1 MGKVTGFL
9 DYAREDNKDVPV
21 EERIKNF
28 KEFHIPLT
36 EEERRKQGA
45 RCMNCGVPFCQS
57 GMKLAGMF
65 TGCPLHNLCPEWND
79 EVYNGHIAH
88 ALSRLLKTNNFPEFT
103 GRVCPAL
110 CEKACVE
117 GLDDAPVTTHDN
129 ELYIIEKAFQE
140 GYMQPRIPE
149 VRSGKR
155 VAVVGAGPAG
165 LAVADQL
172 NHRGHS
178 VTVFE
183 RSDEIGGLLMYGIPN
198 MKLDKSV
205 IRRRRALME
214 AEGVVFRTGVDVGR
228 ETLAAAAAAA
238 NADGR
243 KAGAGAGE
251 KLAAAGSAAAETG
264 KAADATRA
272 VTNAAAET
280 LASAGKSSA
289 VTAAAILRDY
299 DAVVLACGAKQARG
313 LNVPSIEQAHGIH
326 YAVDYLT
333 SQTKALREQGEHA
346 FGVIN
351 AKGKHVV
358 IVGGGDTGNDCC
370 GTAIRQGAKSV
381 TQIEMMP
388 EPPVERAASNPWP
401 EWPKV
406 LKVDYGQQEAIRVFG
421 HDPRVYETTIKAIE
435 TKKDGSIK
443 AVITSKV
450 KFENRQ
456 MVLVEGTEQKLPCDL
471 LIIAAGFTG
480 CESYV
485 ADAFGVALTERHVV
499 KTEAEHYHTESA
511 VKPTAAEQT
520 AAAAA
525 TGSKVGEKSGA
536 ASATAAR
543 TTASAGSAAKADA
556 SPKTAANAAKIFTA
570 GDMHRGQS
578 LVVWAI
584 AEGRACASEV
594 DAYLMGYSCLA

>member
-79 EVYNGHIAH
+79 EVYNGHVAH

-129 ELYIIEKAFQE
+129 ELYIIEQAFQE

-198 MKLDKSV
+198 MKLDKFV

-214 AEGVVFRTGVDVGR
+214 AEGVVFHTGVDVGR
-228 ETLAAAAAAA
+228 ETLTAAAA
-238 NADGR
+238 G
-243 KAGAGAGE
+243 GGTGE
-251 KLAAAGSAAAETG
+251 KSATTGSAAA
-264 KAADATRA
+264 DAGTSTEASCA
-272 VTNAAAET
+272 VTSAAAET
-280 LASAGKSSA
+280 LAAGKGSA

-346 FGVIN
+346 FGIIN

-370 GTAIRQGAKSV
+370 GTSIRQGAKSV

-421 HDPRVYETTIKAIE
+421 HDPRVYETTVKAIE

-511 VKPTAAEQT
+511 VKPTTAAQT

-536 ASATAAR
+536 ASIAAAR
-543 TTASAGSAAKADA
+543 IPASAGSAAKADA
-556 SPKTAANAAKIFTA
+556 STMTAANAAKIFTA

>member
-9 DYAREDNKDVPV
+9 DYAREENKDVPV

-183 RSDEIGGLLMYGIPN
+183 RADEIGGLLMYGIPN

-228 ETLAAAAAAA
+228 ETLT
-238 NADGR
+238 
-243 KAGAGAGE
+243 
-251 KLAAAGSAAAETG
+251 AAAGGGTG
-264 KAADATRA
+264 EKSADASRA
-272 VTNAAAET
+272 VTNTSAEA
-280 LASAGKSSA
+280 LAAGKGSA

-333 SQTKALREQGEHA
+333 SQTKALHEQGEHA
-346 FGVIN
+346 FGIIN

-388 EPPVERAASNPWP
+388 EPPIERAASNPWP

-421 HDPRVYETTIKAIE
+421 HDPRVYETTVKGIE

-485 ADAFGVALTERHVV
+485 ADAFGVALTARHVV

-511 VKPTAAEQT
+511 VKPMA
-520 AAAAA
+520 
-525 TGSKVGEKSGA
+525 
-536 ASATAAR
+536 
-543 TTASAGSAAKADA
+543 
-556 SPKTAANAAKIFTA
+556 AANAAKIFTA

>member
-9 DYAREDNKDVPV
+9 DYAREENKDVPV

-79 EVYNGHIAH
+79 EVYNGHVAH

-228 ETLAAAAAAA
+228 ET
-238 NADGR
+238 
-243 KAGAGAGE
+243 
-251 KLAAAGSAAAETG
+251 S
-264 KAADATRA
+264 
-272 VTNAAAET
+272 
-280 LASAGKSSA
+280 
-289 VTAAAILRDY
+289 TAAAILRDY

-333 SQTKALREQGEHA
+333 SQTKALHEQGEHA
-346 FGVIN
+346 FGIIN

-485 ADAFGVALTERHVV
+485 ADAFGVALTESHVV

-511 VKPTAAEQT
+511 LKAGASAQTTA
-520 AAAAA
+520 
-525 TGSKVGEKSGA
+525 GSEDGEKSGVASTTAGNSDGEKSSA
-536 ASATAAR
+536 ASTAA
-543 TTASAGSAAKADA
+543 GSTAKAGA
-556 SPKTAANAAKIFTA
+556 STVTAADTAKIFTA

>member
-9 DYAREDNKDVPV
+9 DYAREENKDVPV

-79 EVYNGHIAH
+79 EVYNGHVAH

-228 ETLAAAAAAA
+228 ETL
-238 NADGR
+238 
-243 KAGAGAGE
+243 
-251 KLAAAGSAAAETG
+251 
-264 KAADATRA
+264 
-272 VTNAAAET
+272 
-280 LASAGKSSA
+280 
-289 VTAAAILRDY
+289 TAAAILRDY

-333 SQTKALREQGEHA
+333 SQTKALHEQGEHA
-346 FGVIN
+346 FGIIN

-381 TQIEMMP
+381 NQIEMMP

-406 LKVDYGQQEAIRVFG
+406 LKVD
-421 HDPRVYETTIKAIE
+421 
-435 TKKDGSIK
+435 
-443 AVITSKV
+443 
-450 KFENRQ
+450 
-456 MVLVEGTEQKLPCDL
+456 
-471 LIIAAGFTG
+471 
-480 CESYV
+480 
-485 ADAFGVALTERHVV
+485 
-499 KTEAEHYHTESA
+499 
-511 VKPTAAEQT
+511 
-520 AAAAA
+520 
-525 TGSKVGEKSGA
+525 
-536 ASATAAR
+536 
-543 TTASAGSAAKADA
+543 
-556 SPKTAANAAKIFTA
+556 
-570 GDMHRGQS
+570 
-578 LVVWAI
+578 
-584 AEGRACASEV
+584 
-594 DAYLMGYSCLA
+594 

>member
-9 DYAREDNKDVPV
+9 DYAREENKDVPV

-79 EVYNGHIAH
+79 EVYNGHVAH

-155 VAVVGAGPAG
+155 VAVIGAGPAG

-183 RSDEIGGLLMYGIPN
+183 RADEIGGLLMYGIPN

-214 AEGVVFRTGVDVGR
+214 AEGVVFCTGVDVGR
-228 ETLAAAAAAA
+228 ETLTAAAAA

-251 KLAAAGSAAAETG
+251 KS
-264 KAADATRA
+264 ADASRA
-272 VTNAAAET
+272 VTNASAEA
-280 LASAGKSSA
+280 LAAGKGSA

-333 SQTKALREQGEHA
+333 SQTKALHEQGEHA
-346 FGVIN
+346 FGIIN

-421 HDPRVYETTIKAIE
+421 HDPRVYETTVKAIE

-511 VKPTAAEQT
+511 VKPTAA
-520 AAAAA
+520 AN
-525 TGSKVGEKSGA
+525 
-536 ASATAAR
+536 
-543 TTASAGSAAKADA
+543 AAKADA
-556 SPKTAANAAKIFTA
+556 STMTATNAAKIFTA

>member
-129 ELYIIEKAFQE
+129 ELYIIERAFQE

-228 ETLAAAAAAA
+228 ETLIAAAA
-238 NADGR
+238 GGGVR
-243 KAGAGAGE
+243 E
-251 KLAAAGSAAAETG
+251 KS
-264 KAADATRA
+264 ADASRA
-272 VTNAAAET
+272 VTNASAEA
-280 LASAGKSSA
+280 LATGKGSA

-333 SQTKALREQGEHA
+333 SQTKALHEQGEHA
-346 FGVIN
+346 FGIIN

-421 HDPRVYETTIKAIE
+421 HDPRVYETTVKAIE

-443 AVITSKV
+443 DVITSKV

-543 TTASAGSAAKADA
+543 TTASAGSTAKANA
-556 SPKTAANAAKIFTA
+556 STMTAANAAKIFTA

>member
-1 MGKVTGFL
+1 
-9 DYAREDNKDVPV
+9 
-21 EERIKNF
+21 
-28 KEFHIPLT
+28 
-36 EEERRKQGA
+36 
-45 RCMNCGVPFCQS
+45 
-57 GMKLAGMF
+57 
-65 TGCPLHNLCPEWND
+65 
-79 EVYNGHIAH
+79 
-88 ALSRLLKTNNFPEFT
+88 
-103 GRVCPAL
+103 
-110 CEKACVE
+110 
-117 GLDDAPVTTHDN
+117 
-129 ELYIIEKAFQE
+129 
-140 GYMQPRIPE
+140 
-149 VRSGKR
+149 
-155 VAVVGAGPAG
+155 
-165 LAVADQL
+165 
-172 NHRGHS
+172 
-178 VTVFE
+178 
-183 RSDEIGGLLMYGIPN
+183 

-228 ETLAAAAAAA
+228 ETLAA
-238 NADGR
+238 
-243 KAGAGAGE
+243 
-251 KLAAAGSAAAETG
+251 G
-264 KAADATRA
+264 K
-272 VTNAAAET
+272 
-280 LASAGKSSA
+280 GSA

-346 FGVIN
+346 FGIIN

-406 LKVDYGQQEAIRVFG
+406 LKVDYGQQEAIRVFE
-421 HDPRVYETTIKAIE
+421 HDPRVYETTVKAIE

-499 KTEAEHYHTESA
+499 KTEAEHYHTEST
-511 VKPTAAEQT
+511 VKPTA
-520 AAAAA
+520 
-525 TGSKVGEKSGA
+525 
-536 ASATAAR
+536 
-543 TTASAGSAAKADA
+543 
-556 SPKTAANAAKIFTA
+556 AANAAKIFTA

>member
-79 EVYNGHIAH
+79 EVYNGHVAH

-129 ELYIIEKAFQE
+129 ELYIIEKAFRE

-155 VAVVGAGPAG
+155 VAVIGAGPAG

-228 ETLAAAAAAA
+228 ETL
-238 NADGR
+238 
-243 KAGAGAGE
+243 
-251 KLAAAGSAAAETG
+251 T
-264 KAADATRA
+264 
-272 VTNAAAET
+272 
-280 LASAGKSSA
+280 AGKGSA
-289 VTAAAILRDY
+289 VTAASILRDY

-313 LNVPSIEQAHGIH
+313 LNVPFIEQAHGIH

-333 SQTKALREQGEHA
+333 SQTKALHEQGEHA

-499 KTEAEHYHTESA
+499 KTAAEHYHTESA
-511 VKPTAAEQT
+511 VKPMAAAQT

-525 TGSKVGEKSGA
+525 AGSKGGEKNDA
-536 ASATAAR
+536 ASTTAAR
-543 TTASAGSAAKADA
+543 TPVSAGSAAKADA
-556 SPKTAANAAKIFTA
+556 STMTAANAAKIFTA

-594 DAYLMGYSCLA
+594 DDFLMGYSCLA

>member
-9 DYAREDNKDVPV
+9 DYAREDNKDVSV

-79 EVYNGHIAH
+79 EVYNGHVAH

-228 ETLAAAAAAA
+228 ETLTAAAAGAE
-238 NADGR
+238 GR

-251 KLAAAGSAAAETG
+251 KKATTGSAAANAGTSTE
-264 KAADATRA
+264 ASCA
-272 VTNAAAET
+272 VTSAAAEA
-280 LASAGKSSA
+280 LAAGKGSA

-333 SQTKALREQGEHA
+333 SQTKALHEQGEHA
-346 FGVIN
+346 FGIIN

-421 HDPRVYETTIKAIE
+421 HDPRVYETTVKAIE

-499 KTEAEHYHTESA
+499 KTEAEHYHTEST
-511 VKPTAAEQT
+511 VKPTAAVQT
-520 AAAAA
+520 AAAAI
-525 TGSKVGEKSGA
+525 GSKVGEKSDA
-536 ASATAAR
+536 AST
-543 TTASAGSAAKADA
+543 
-556 SPKTAANAAKIFTA
+556 TAANAAKIFTA

>member
-79 EVYNGHIAH
+79 EVYNGHVAH

-155 VAVVGAGPAG
+155 VAVIGAGPAG

-228 ETLAAAAAAA
+228 ET
-238 NADGR
+238 
-243 KAGAGAGE
+243 
-251 KLAAAGSAAAETG
+251 S
-264 KAADATRA
+264 
-272 VTNAAAET
+272 
-280 LASAGKSSA
+280 
-289 VTAAAILRDY
+289 TAAAILRDY

-333 SQTKALREQGEHA
+333 SQTKALHEQGEHA
-346 FGVIN
+346 FGIIN

-511 VKPTAAEQT
+511 VKAGASAQTTA
-520 AAAAA
+520 
-525 TGSKVGEKSGA
+525 GSKDGEKSGVASTTAGSSDGEKSSA
-536 ASATAAR
+536 ASTAA
-543 TTASAGSAAKADA
+543 GSTAKAGA
-556 SPKTAANAAKIFTA
+556 STVTAADTAKIFTA

>member
-9 DYAREDNKDVPV
+9 DYAREENKDVPV

-79 EVYNGHIAH
+79 EVYNGHVAH

-129 ELYIIEKAFQE
+129 ELYIIETAFQE

-155 VAVVGAGPAG
+155 VAVIGAGPAG

-228 ETLAAAAAAA
+228 ETLTAAAAAAG
-238 NADGR
+238 ADGR
-243 KAGAGAGE
+243 KAGTGAGE
-251 KLAAAGSAAAETG
+251 KPAAAE
-264 KAADATRA
+264 
-272 VTNAAAET
+272 
-280 LASAGKSSA
+280 KSSA
-289 VTAAAILRDY
+289 VTAASILRDY

-313 LNVPSIEQAHGIH
+313 LNVPFIEQAHGIH

-333 SQTKALREQGEHA
+333 SQTKALHEQGEHA

-456 MVLVEGTEQKLPCDL
+456 MVLVEGSEQKLPCDL

-511 VKPTAAEQT
+511 VKTAAP
-520 AAAAA
+520 AA
-525 TGSKVGEKSGA
+525 GSKDGEKSGA
-536 ASATAAR
+536 ASA
-543 TTASAGSAAKADA
+543 ASGSAAKAGA
-556 SPKTAANAAKIFTA
+556 STVTAADTAKIFTA

>member
-9 DYAREDNKDVPV
+9 DYAREENKDVPV

-79 EVYNGHIAH
+79 EVYNGHVAH

-129 ELYIIEKAFQE
+129 ELYIIETAFQE

-155 VAVVGAGPAG
+155 VAVIGAGPAG

-228 ETLAAAAAAA
+228 ETLTAAAAAA

-251 KLAAAGSAAAETG
+251 KPAAAE
-264 KAADATRA
+264 KSSA

-280 LASAGKSSA
+280 LAAAKSSA
-289 VTAAAILRDY
+289 VTAASILRDY

-313 LNVPSIEQAHGIH
+313 LNVPFIEQAHGIH

-333 SQTKALREQGEHA
+333 SQTKALHEQDEHA

-388 EPPVERAASNPWP
+388 EPPVERATSNPWP

-511 VKPTAAEQT
+511 VKTAAP
-520 AAAAA
+520 AA
-525 TGSKVGEKSGA
+525 GSKDGEKSGA
-536 ASATAAR
+536 ASA
-543 TTASAGSAAKADA
+543 ASGSAAKAGA
-556 SPKTAANAAKIFTA
+556 STVTAADTAKIFTA

>member
-79 EVYNGHIAH
+79 EVYNGHVAH

-155 VAVVGAGPAG
+155 VAVIGAGPAG

-183 RSDEIGGLLMYGIPN
+183 RADEIGGLLMYGIPN

-228 ETLAAAAAAA
+228 ETL
-238 NADGR
+238 
-243 KAGAGAGE
+243 
-251 KLAAAGSAAAETG
+251 T
-264 KAADATRA
+264 
-272 VTNAAAET
+272 
-280 LASAGKSSA
+280 AGKGSA
-289 VTAAAILRDY
+289 VTAASILRDY

-313 LNVPSIEQAHGIH
+313 LNVPFIEQAHGIH

-333 SQTKALREQGEHA
+333 SQTKALHEQGEHA

-421 HDPRVYETTIKAIE
+421 HDPRVYETTLKAIE

-511 VKPTAAEQT
+511 VKPM
-520 AAAAA
+520 AAAQTVDAA
-525 TGSKVGEKSGA
+525 AGSKVGEKSGA

-543 TTASAGSAAKADA
+543 TPVSAGSVAKADA
-556 SPKTAANAAKIFTA
+556 STMTAANAAKIFTA

-594 DAYLMGYSCLA
+594 DDFLMGYSCLA

>member
-79 EVYNGHIAH
+79 EVYNGHVAH

-228 ETLAAAAAAA
+228 ET
-238 NADGR
+238 
-243 KAGAGAGE
+243 
-251 KLAAAGSAAAETG
+251 S
-264 KAADATRA
+264 
-272 VTNAAAET
+272 
-280 LASAGKSSA
+280 
-289 VTAAAILRDY
+289 TAAAILRDY

-333 SQTKALREQGEHA
+333 SQTKALHEQGEHA
-346 FGVIN
+346 FGIIN

-485 ADAFGVALTERHVV
+485 ADAFGVALTARHVV

-511 VKPTAAEQT
+511 VKPTAAVQT

-543 TTASAGSAAKADA
+543 TPASAGSAAKADA
-556 SPKTAANAAKIFTA
+556 STMTAANAAKIFTA

>member
-9 DYAREDNKDVPV
+9 DYAREENKDVPV

-79 EVYNGHIAH
+79 EVYNGHVAH

-129 ELYIIEKAFQE
+129 ELYIIETAFQE

-155 VAVVGAGPAG
+155 VAVIGAGPAG

-228 ETLAAAAAAA
+228 ETLTAAAASA

-251 KLAAAGSAAAETG
+251 KPAAAE
-264 KAADATRA
+264 KSSA

-280 LASAGKSSA
+280 LASAKNSA
-289 VTAAAILRDY
+289 VTAASILRDY

-313 LNVPSIEQAHGIH
+313 LNVPFIEQAHGIH

-333 SQTKALREQGEHA
+333 SQTKALHEQGEHA

-456 MVLVEGTEQKLPCDL
+456 MVLVEGSEQKLPCDL

-511 VKPTAAEQT
+511 VKTA
-520 AAAAA
+520 
-525 TGSKVGEKSGA
+525 
-536 ASATAAR
+536 
-543 TTASAGSAAKADA
+543 TT
-556 SPKTAANAAKIFTA
+556 AKIFTA

>member
-9 DYAREDNKDVPV
+9 DYAREENKDVPV

-79 EVYNGHIAH
+79 EVYNGHVAH

-129 ELYIIEKAFQE
+129 ELYIIETAFQE

-155 VAVVGAGPAG
+155 VAVIGAGPAG

-183 RSDEIGGLLMYGIPN
+183 RADEIGGLLMYGIPN

-251 KLAAAGSAAAETG
+251 KSAAAE
-264 KAADATRA
+264 
-272 VTNAAAET
+272 
-280 LASAGKSSA
+280 KSSA
-289 VTAAAILRDY
+289 VTAASILRDY

-313 LNVPSIEQAHGIH
+313 LNVPFIEQAHGIH

-333 SQTKALREQGEHA
+333 SQTKALHEQGEHA

-388 EPPVERAASNPWP
+388 EPPVERAVSNPWP

-511 VKPTAAEQT
+511 VKTAAAQT
-520 AAAAA
+520 AA
-525 TGSKVGEKSGA
+525 GSKDGEKSGA
-536 ASATAAR
+536 VSAASGSSAKAGASTVTAAD
-543 TTASAGSAAKADA
+543 T
-556 SPKTAANAAKIFTA
+556 AKIFTA

>member
-9 DYAREDNKDVPV
+9 DYAREENKDVPV

-79 EVYNGHIAH
+79 EVYNGHVAH

-140 GYMQPRIPE
+140 GDMQPRIPE

-155 VAVVGAGPAG
+155 VAVIGAGPAG

-183 RSDEIGGLLMYGIPN
+183 RADEIGGLLMYGIPN

-228 ETLAAAAAAA
+228 ETLTAAAAGA

-251 KLAAAGSAAAETG
+251 KPATAGKSS
-264 KAADATRA
+264 A

-280 LASAGKSSA
+280 LASAGKGSA
-289 VTAAAILRDY
+289 VTAASILRDY

-313 LNVPSIEQAHGIH
+313 LNVPFIEQAHGIH

-333 SQTKALREQGEHA
+333 SQTKALHEQGEHA
-346 FGVIN
+346 FGGIN

-511 VKPTAAEQT
+511 VKPTA
-520 AAAAA
+520 
-525 TGSKVGEKSGA
+525 GSKDGEKGGA
-536 ASATAAR
+536 QTSMP
-543 TTASAGSAAKADA
+543 AGRAAKADA
-556 SPKTAANAAKIFTA
+556 STVTAADAAKIFTA

>member
-9 DYAREDNKDVPV
+9 DYAREENKDVPV

-79 EVYNGHIAH
+79 EVYNGHVAH

-228 ETLAAAAAAA
+228 ETL
-238 NADGR
+238 
-243 KAGAGAGE
+243 
-251 KLAAAGSAAAETG
+251 
-264 KAADATRA
+264 
-272 VTNAAAET
+272 
-280 LASAGKSSA
+280 
-289 VTAAAILRDY
+289 TAAAILRDY

-333 SQTKALREQGEHA
+333 SQTKALHEQGEHA
-346 FGVIN
+346 FGIIN

-421 HDPRVYETTIKAIE
+421 HDPRVYETTVKAIE

-499 KTEAEHYHTESA
+499 KTEAEHYHTEST
-511 VKPTAAEQT
+511 VKPTAAAQT

-525 TGSKVGEKSGA
+525 AGSKVGEKSDA
-536 ASATAAR
+536 ASTTAAWA
-543 TTASAGSAAKADA
+543 TASAGSVAKADA
-556 SPKTAANAAKIFTA
+556 STMSAANAAKIFTA

>member
-79 EVYNGHIAH
+79 EVYNGHVAH

-214 AEGVVFRTGVDVGR
+214 AEGVVFRTGVDIGR
-228 ETLAAAAAAA
+228 ETLTTAATAA

-251 KLAAAGSAAAETG
+251 KPAAAE
-264 KAADATRA
+264 KSSA

-280 LASAGKSSA
+280 LASAKSSA
-289 VTAAAILRDY
+289 VTAASILRDY

-313 LNVPSIEQAHGIH
+313 LNVPFIEQAHGIH

-333 SQTKALREQGEHA
+333 SQTKALHEQGEHA
-346 FGVIN
+346 FGIIN

-370 GTAIRQGAKSV
+370 GTAIRQGAKLV

-456 MVLVEGTEQKLPCDL
+456 MVLVEGSEQKLPCDL

-511 VKPTAAEQT
+511 VKPMAAAQT

-525 TGSKVGEKSGA
+525 AGSKGGEKSNA
-536 ASATAAR
+536 ASTTAAR
-543 TTASAGSAAKADA
+543 TPVSAGSAAKADA
-556 SPKTAANAAKIFTA
+556 STMTAANAAKIFTA

>member
-21 EERIKNF
+21 EERIRNF

-79 EVYNGHIAH
+79 EVYNGHVAH

-155 VAVVGAGPAG
+155 VAVIGAGPAG

-228 ETLAAAAAAA
+228 ET
-238 NADGR
+238 
-243 KAGAGAGE
+243 
-251 KLAAAGSAAAETG
+251 S
-264 KAADATRA
+264 
-272 VTNAAAET
+272 
-280 LASAGKSSA
+280 
-289 VTAAAILRDY
+289 TAAAILRDY

-333 SQTKALREQGEHA
+333 SQTKALHEQGEHA
-346 FGVIN
+346 FGIIN

-421 HDPRVYETTIKAIE
+421 HDPRVYETTVKSIE

-450 KFENRQ
+450 KLENRQ

-511 VKPTAAEQT
+511 VKPTAAAQT
-520 AAAAA
+520 ADAAA
-525 TGSKVGEKSGA
+525 GSKVGERSGA

-556 SPKTAANAAKIFTA
+556 STMTAANAAKIFTA

>member
-155 VAVVGAGPAG
+155 VAVIGAGPAG

-228 ETLAAAAAAA
+228 ET
-238 NADGR
+238 
-243 KAGAGAGE
+243 
-251 KLAAAGSAAAETG
+251 S
-264 KAADATRA
+264 
-272 VTNAAAET
+272 
-280 LASAGKSSA
+280 
-289 VTAAAILRDY
+289 TAAAILRDY

-333 SQTKALREQGEHA
+333 SQTKALHEQGEHA
-346 FGVIN
+346 FGIIN

-421 HDPRVYETTIKAIE
+421 HDPRVYETTVKAIE

-499 KTEAEHYHTESA
+499 KTEAEHYHTESS
-511 VKPTAAEQT
+511 VKPTVAVQT

-525 TGSKVGEKSGA
+525 TGSKVEEKSGA

-543 TTASAGSAAKADA
+543 TPASAGSAAKADA
-556 SPKTAANAAKIFTA
+556 STMTAANAAKIFTA

>member
-9 DYAREDNKDVPV
+9 DYAREENKDVPV

-79 EVYNGHIAH
+79 EVYNGHVAH

-214 AEGVVFRTGVDVGR
+214 AEGVVFRTGVDIGR
-228 ETLAAAAAAA
+228 ETSTAAAAGAE
-238 NADGR
+238 GR

-251 KLAAAGSAAAETG
+251 KS
-264 KAADATRA
+264 ADASRA
-272 VTNAAAET
+272 VTNASAEA
-280 LASAGKSSA
+280 LAAGKGSA

-333 SQTKALREQGEHA
+333 SQTKALHEQGEHA
-346 FGVIN
+346 FGIIN

-421 HDPRVYETTIKAIE
+421 HDPRVYETTVKGIE

-511 VKPTAAEQT
+511 VKPM
-520 AAAAA
+520 
-525 TGSKVGEKSGA
+525 
-536 ASATAAR
+536 
-543 TTASAGSAAKADA
+543 
-556 SPKTAANAAKIFTA
+556 TAANAAKIFTA

>member
-9 DYAREDNKDVPV
+9 DYAREENKDVPV

-79 EVYNGHIAH
+79 EVYNGHVAH

-165 LAVADQL
+165 LAAADQL

-228 ETLAAAAAAA
+228 ETLAA
-238 NADGR
+238 
-243 KAGAGAGE
+243 
-251 KLAAAGSAAAETG
+251 G
-264 KAADATRA
+264 K
-272 VTNAAAET
+272 
-280 LASAGKSSA
+280 GSA

-333 SQTKALREQGEHA
+333 SQTKALHEQGEHA
-346 FGVIN
+346 FGIIN

-421 HDPRVYETTIKAIE
+421 HDPRVYETTVKAIE

-499 KTEAEHYHTESA
+499 KTDAEHYHTEST
-511 VKPTAAEQT
+511 VKPTAAVQT

-525 TGSKVGEKSGA
+525 GSKVGEKSDA
-536 ASATAAR
+536 ASTTAAR
-543 TTASAGSAAKADA
+543 LASAGSAAKADA
-556 SPKTAANAAKIFTA
+556 STMSAANAAKIFTA

>member
-9 DYAREDNKDVPV
+9 DYAREENKDVPV
-21 EERIKNF
+21 EERIRNF

-79 EVYNGHIAH
+79 EVYNGHVAH

-129 ELYIIEKAFQE
+129 ELYIIETAFQE

-155 VAVVGAGPAG
+155 VAVIGAGPAG

-228 ETLAAAAAAA
+228 ETLTAAAATA

-251 KLAAAGSAAAETG
+251 KPAAAE
-264 KAADATRA
+264 KSSA

-280 LASAGKSSA
+280 LASAKSSA
-289 VTAAAILRDY
+289 VTAASILRDY

-313 LNVPSIEQAHGIH
+313 LNVPFIEQAHGIH

-333 SQTKALREQGEHA
+333 SQTKALHEQGEHA
-346 FGVIN
+346 FGIIN

-388 EPPVERAASNPWP
+388 EPPVERAASKPWP

-421 HDPRVYETTIKAIE
+421 HDPRVYETTVKGIE

-511 VKPTAAEQT
+511 VKPM
-520 AAAAA
+520 
-525 TGSKVGEKSGA
+525 
-536 ASATAAR
+536 
-543 TTASAGSAAKADA
+543 
-556 SPKTAANAAKIFTA
+556 TAANAAKIFTA

>member
-21 EERIKNF
+21 EERIRNF

-79 EVYNGHIAH
+79 EVYNGHVAH

-228 ETLAAAAAAA
+228 ETLAAAA
-238 NADGR
+238 GR
-243 KAGAGAGE
+243 KAGVEAGE
-251 KLAAAGSAAAETG
+251 KSATTGSAAA
-264 KAADATRA
+264 D
-272 VTNAAAET
+272 
-280 LASAGKSSA
+280 AGKGSA

-333 SQTKALREQGEHA
+333 SQTKALHEQGEHA
-346 FGVIN
+346 FGIIN

-421 HDPRVYETTIKAIE
+421 HDPRVYETTVKAIE

-443 AVITSKV
+443 DVITSKV

-511 VKPTAAEQT
+511 VKPTAA
-520 AAAAA
+520 AN
-525 TGSKVGEKSGA
+525 
-536 ASATAAR
+536 
-543 TTASAGSAAKADA
+543 AAKADA
-556 SPKTAANAAKIFTA
+556 STMTATNAAKIFTA

>member
-9 DYAREDNKDVPV
+9 DYAREENKDVPV

-79 EVYNGHIAH
+79 EVYNGHVAH

-129 ELYIIEKAFQE
+129 ELYIIETAFQE

-155 VAVVGAGPAG
+155 VAVIGAGPAG

-228 ETLAAAAAAA
+228 ETLA
-238 NADGR
+238 
-243 KAGAGAGE
+243 
-251 KLAAAGSAAAETG
+251 SA
-264 KAADATRA
+264 K
-272 VTNAAAET
+272 N
-280 LASAGKSSA
+280 SA
-289 VTAAAILRDY
+289 VTAASILRDY

-313 LNVPSIEQAHGIH
+313 LNVPFIEQAHGIH

-333 SQTKALREQGEHA
+333 SQTKALHEQGEHA

-388 EPPVERAASNPWP
+388 EPPVERTASNPWP

-456 MVLVEGTEQKLPCDL
+456 MVLVEGSEQKLPCDL

-511 VKPTAAEQT
+511 VKTAAPV
-520 AAAAA
+520 A
-525 TGSKVGEKSGA
+525 GSKDGEKSGA
-536 ASATAAR
+536 ASAASGTTAKAGASTVTAAD
-543 TTASAGSAAKADA
+543 T
-556 SPKTAANAAKIFTA
+556 AKIFTA

>member
-79 EVYNGHIAH
+79 EVYNGHVAH

-228 ETLAAAAAAA
+228 ETL
-238 NADGR
+238 
-243 KAGAGAGE
+243 
-251 KLAAAGSAAAETG
+251 
-264 KAADATRA
+264 
-272 VTNAAAET
+272 
-280 LASAGKSSA
+280 
-289 VTAAAILRDY
+289 TAAAILRDY

-333 SQTKALREQGEHA
+333 SQTKALHEQGEHA
-346 FGVIN
+346 FGIIN

-381 TQIEMMP
+381 IQIEMMP

-421 HDPRVYETTIKAIE
+421 HDPRVYETTVKSIE

-511 VKPTAAEQT
+511 VKPMAAAQT
-520 AAAAA
+520 AAAA
-525 TGSKVGEKSGA
+525 TGSKVGEKSDA

-556 SPKTAANAAKIFTA
+556 STMTAANAAKIFTA

>member
-9 DYAREDNKDVPV
+9 DYAREENKDVPV

-79 EVYNGHIAH
+79 EVYNGHVAH

-228 ETLAAAAAAA
+228 ETLTAAA
-238 NADGR
+238 GR
-243 KAGAGAGE
+243 KAGVEAGE
-251 KLAAAGSAAAETG
+251 KSATTGSAT
-264 KAADATRA
+264 ADAGTSADASRA
-272 VTNAAAET
+272 VTNASAEA
-280 LASAGKSSA
+280 LAAGKGSA

-333 SQTKALREQGEHA
+333 SQTKALHEQGEHA
-346 FGVIN
+346 FGIIN

-388 EPPVERAASNPWP
+388 EPPVERATSNPWP

-421 HDPRVYETTIKAIE
+421 HDPRVYETTVKSIE

-443 AVITSKV
+443 AVTTSKV

-499 KTEAEHYHTESA
+499 KTKAEHYHTESA
-511 VKPTAAEQT
+511 VKPMAA
-520 AAAAA
+520 
-525 TGSKVGEKSGA
+525 
-536 ASATAAR
+536 
-543 TTASAGSAAKADA
+543 AGSAAKADA
-556 SPKTAANAAKIFTA
+556 STMTATNAAKIFTA

>member
-79 EVYNGHIAH
+79 EVYNGHVAH

-228 ETLAAAAAAA
+228 ETLTAAAAGAE
-238 NADGR
+238 GR

-251 KLAAAGSAAAETG
+251 KKATTGSAAANAGTSTE
-264 KAADATRA
+264 ASCA
-272 VTNAAAET
+272 VTSAAAEA
-280 LASAGKSSA
+280 LAAGKGSA

-333 SQTKALREQGEHA
+333 SQTKALHEQGEHA
-346 FGVIN
+346 FGIIN

-421 HDPRVYETTIKAIE
+421 HDPRVYETTVKAIE

-499 KTEAEHYHTESA
+499 KTEAEHYHTEST
-511 VKPTAAEQT
+511 VKPTAAVQT
-520 AAAAA
+520 AAAAI
-525 TGSKVGEKSGA
+525 GSKVGEKSDA
-536 ASATAAR
+536 AST
-543 TTASAGSAAKADA
+543 
-556 SPKTAANAAKIFTA
+556 TAANAAKIFTA

>member
-9 DYAREDNKDVPV
+9 DYAREENKDVPV

-79 EVYNGHIAH
+79 EVYNGHVAH

-228 ETLAAAAAAA
+228 ETLAAAAA
-238 NADGR
+238 NADGQ
-243 KAGAGAGE
+243 KAGGGAGE
-251 KLAAAGSAAAETG
+251 KSAAAGKSS
-264 KAADATRA
+264 A
-272 VTNAAAET
+272 VTTAAAET
-280 LASAGKSSA
+280 LASAGKRSA
-289 VTAAAILRDY
+289 VTAASILRDY
-299 DAVVLACGAKQARG
+299 DAVVLTCGAKQARG
-313 LNVPSIEQAHGIH
+313 LNVPFIEQAHGIH

-333 SQTKALREQGEHA
+333 SQTKALHEQGEHA

-388 EPPVERAASNPWP
+388 EPPVERATSNPWP

-511 VKPTAAEQT
+511 VKPMAAAQT
-520 AAAAA
+520 AAAATA
-525 TGSKVGEKSGA
+525 GSKGGEKSGA
-536 ASATAAR
+536 AS
-543 TTASAGSAAKADA
+543 TTA
-556 SPKTAANAAKIFTA
+556 TNAAKIFTA

>member
-79 EVYNGHIAH
+79 EVYNGHVAH

-228 ETLAAAAAAA
+228 ETSTAAAAGAE
-238 NADGR
+238 GR

-251 KLAAAGSAAAETG
+251 KS
-264 KAADATRA
+264 ADASRA
-272 VTNAAAET
+272 VTNASAEA
-280 LASAGKSSA
+280 LAAGKGSA

-333 SQTKALREQGEHA
+333 SQTKALHEQGEHA
-346 FGVIN
+346 FGIIN

-421 HDPRVYETTIKAIE
+421 HDPRVYETTVKAIE

-443 AVITSKV
+443 DVITSKV

-525 TGSKVGEKSGA
+525 TGRTVGEKSGA

-556 SPKTAANAAKIFTA
+556 STMTAANAAKIFTA

>member
-9 DYAREDNKDVPV
+9 DYAREENKDVPV

-79 EVYNGHIAH
+79 EVYNGHVAH

-129 ELYIIEKAFQE
+129 ELYIIETAFQE

-155 VAVVGAGPAG
+155 VAVIGAGPAG

-183 RSDEIGGLLMYGIPN
+183 RADEIGGLLMYGIPN

-228 ETLAAAAAAA
+228 ETLAAAAATA

-251 KLAAAGSAAAETG
+251 KPAAAE
-264 KAADATRA
+264 
-272 VTNAAAET
+272 
-280 LASAGKSSA
+280 KSST
-289 VTAAAILRDY
+289 VTAASILRDY

-313 LNVPSIEQAHGIH
+313 LNVPFIEQAHGIH

-333 SQTKALREQGEHA
+333 SQTKALHEQGEHA

-511 VKPTAAEQT
+511 VKTATATQTT
-520 AAAAA
+520 AAAA
-525 TGSKVGEKSGA
+525 GSKGGEKSDAAAADAGNIAKTSA
-536 ASATAAR
+536 AS
-543 TTASAGSAAKADA
+543 
-556 SPKTAANAAKIFTA
+556 TAANAAKIFTA